1 MDPRPGTVRAMDDP
15 AVEDAGEVVRRA
27 PFGENSSVGE
37 RGASTQR
44 RLLRAALEVFSEH
57 GYHDTRVELI
67 TEAAGCSRP
76 AFYQY
81 FSRKEDVFWRL
92 AGHLANDMGELA
104 ESIHPVTPDA
114 AGVAHLCDWL
124 DAFTDLCAEYEPIL
138 SSYPAAARERR
149 PDAEDT
155 RGIGNRVGTAIFR
168 WADRDHPA
176 LDQPALTNI
185 TVGIVMRSIYYWQ
198 VGLGQLD
205 RSRFIDG
212 LAQTIH
218 RLLHGAV
225 EGVNIAP
232 VSHPP
237 ARRAPRWP
245 ALPERVGDD
254 ALRPRG
260 RQTRRRLLD
269 AGAAVLPVRG
279 YHGTRVDDVV
289 AEAGVS
295 HGSFY
300 RYFANKD
307 DLFRVLAHEA
317 AAAMVELV
325 AGFPEGGEPGALRRW
340 LDEWFLTYR
349 DNGGVISA
357 WQEIDADGDE
367 LTNFSLDV
375 ALVTFDRLSR
385 IVSQRGFGDATV
397 DAVVLL
403 AVIERAPYNVL
414 ALGHIHQEEAVE
426 ASAVLIR
433 RGLFGAEPT

>member
-1 MDPRPGTVRAMDDP
+1 MDPRPGTVPETD
-15 AVEDAGEVVRRA
+15 VSGAGEADVVRRA

-37 RGASTQR
+37 RGALTQR
-44 RLLRAALEVFSEH
+44 RLLSAALDVFSEH

-104 ESIHPVTPDA
+104 ESIDPVTPDA
-114 AGVAHLCDWL
+114 AGVAHLREWL
-124 DAFTDLCAEYEPIL
+124 DAFTDLCTGYEPIL
-138 SSYPAAARERR
+138 SSYPAAAREHR
-149 PDAEDT
+149 PDVNDT
-155 RGIGNRVGTAIFR
+155 RGITNRVGAAIFR
-168 WADRDHPA
+168 WADRDEPTLALPA
-176 LDQPALTNI
+176 LMNT
-185 TVGIVMRSIYYWQ
+185 TVGVVIRSIYYWQ
-198 VGLGQLD
+198 LGLGQLE

-212 LAQTIH
+212 LAQTVH
-218 RLLHGAV
+218 RLLHGV
-225 EGVNIAP
+225 RNGVNVSP

-237 ARRAPRWP
+237 TGRAPRRP
-245 ALPERVGDD
+245 PVPEADAGD

-260 RQTRRRLLD
+260 RQTRRQLLD

-300 RYFANKD
+300 RYFDNKD
-307 DLFRVLAHEA
+307 DLVRVLAEEA

-325 AGFPEGGEPGALRRW
+325 ASFPEGGGEPSALRPW
-340 LDEWFLTYR
+340 LVEWFRTYR
-349 DNGGVISA
+349 ENGGVISV
-357 WQEIDADGDE
+357 WQELDTDGEE
-367 LTNFSLDV
+367 LSSFSLDV

-385 IVSQRGFGDATV
+385 IVSQRRFGDPSV

-403 AVIERAPYNVL
+403 SVIERSPYNVL
-414 ALGHIHQEEAVE
+414 ALGHIHHDEAIE

-433 RGLFGAEPT
+433 RGLFGADTL